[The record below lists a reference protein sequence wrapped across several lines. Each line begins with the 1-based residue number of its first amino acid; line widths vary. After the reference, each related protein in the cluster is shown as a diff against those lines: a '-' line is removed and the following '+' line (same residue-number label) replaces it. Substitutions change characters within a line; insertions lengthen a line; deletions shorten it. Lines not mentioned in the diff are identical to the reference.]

1 MSAFSFAFLSDSA
14 LASASFF
21 IFSISSS
28 VNPDEASILISW
40 VLPVPLSTAVTL
52 IIPLASMSKV
62 TSICG
67 TCLGAGGIPSKW
79 NLPIVLLSAA
89 IDLSPCKTWISTEG
103 WLSAAVEKIW
113 DFFVGIVVLASMS
126 LVITLPIVS
135 IPKDNGVT
143 SNNNTS
149 LTSPVRTP
157 PWIAAPMATTSS
169 GLTPLEGFFPK
180 NFSTSDWIIGILVEP
195 PTKIISSM
203 SELDNPASFIAFFTG
218 AIDLLTKSADNCSNW
233 ALVKVLTRCFGPESV
248 KET

>member
-1 MSAFSFAFLSDSA
+1 
-14 LASASFF
+14 
-21 IFSISSS
+21 
-28 VNPDEASILISW
+28 
-40 VLPVPLSTAVTL
+40 
-52 IIPLASMSKV
+52 
-62 TSICG
+62 
-67 TCLGAGGIPSKW
+67 
-79 NLPIVLLSAA
+79 
-89 IDLSPCKTWISTEG
+89 
-103 WLSAAVEKIW
+103 
-113 DFFVGIVVLASMS
+113 MS